1 VNIFFLDKD
10 PYVAASMLCDHHI
23 GKMQLE
29 TAQMLS
35 TACRIL
41 LTVGQ
46 IGDTRLYKSTH
57 AQHPSSVWIRQTV
70 GNLLWISK
78 YVDGMGQEWLSRKPG
93 RPVHA
98 SYYVA
103 RSAAVLLMDNVDND
117 LAANRS
123 LSPVPLCM
131 PEQYWPGTYRLV
143 DIASAVQAYRKYYL
157 AEKSSIAKW
166 PVGKVPYWWETSYD
180 Q

>member
-1 VNIFFLDKD
+1 MNVFFLDKD
-10 PYVAASMLCDHHI
+10 PYMAATMLCDRHL

-41 LTVGQ
+41 LTVDQ
-46 IGDTRLYKSTH
+46 IGDTRLYRSTH

-78 YVDGMGQEWLSRKPG
+78 YVDGMDQEWLTRKPG
-93 RPVHA
+93 RAVHA
-98 SYYVA
+98 SYRV
-103 RSAAVLLMDNVDND
+103 STAATSLLMSNLD
-117 LAANRS
+117 LYKDIRSSANRS

-131 PEQYWPGTYRLV
+131 PEQYWPGTERHVNL
-143 DIASAVQAYRKYYL
+143 DEAVSAYRDYYCH
-157 AEKSSIAKW
+157 EKAGIAKW
-166 PVGKVPYWWETSYD
+166 PADKVPYWWTK
-180 Q
+180 